1 MAGFLYRVG
10 RFSFR
15 RRGFVLVGWL
25 LAVGLSVGGFIMWSG
40 TPTNG
45 LEVPGTEAQV
55 AIDTLQREFPQA
67 GGDGASAQVV
77 IAAPEGQ
84 KLADPAN
91 AAAVSELVSRLGG
104 SPQVVDVAPLD
115 ERSTSPDGRFGII
128 DVSYGVDG
136 DELTTAAQDGLTAA
150 LEGARTAG
158 LAAEAGGNAVDGGQ
172 PELGNAEIIGVI
184 VAALVLLLT
193 FGSMVAAGLPLLTAI
208 LGVVIGFTGIGLVS
222 AVVDM
227 PSAVSTL
234 ALMLGLAVGID
245 YALFIT
251 SRYRSELAKG
261 YDPEEAAGRAV
272 GTAGS
277 AVVFAGLTVII
288 ALVGLMVV
296 NVPFLTVMGLGSAG
310 VVAVAVLIAL
320 TLLPALLGFAGRRI
334 VGRRARRA
342 PAVAAGEQKM
352 TLGRR
357 WVMLVLRRPVI
368 AMVAGVAVLGIAAIP
383 AMDLRLG
390 LPDDGTAAVDSSPR
404 KAYDLTAQGFGPG
417 YNGQLTIVVD
427 GAGADADAVS
437 ATVAALPG
445 VAGVSPARASESG
458 TVSIFQVIPS
468 TGPNDPATTDLVNAI
483 RSATSDVP
491 GAEVSVTGITA
502 VNIDASATISD
513 SLLPYLA
520 LIVGLAFLLL
530 LVVFRSILV
539 PIKATLGFLL
549 TIGATFGTMVAVFQW
564 GWLNGLLGVPATGP
578 IVSMMPIFIIG
589 IAFGLAMDYEVFLVT
604 RMREEHV
611 AGAEPRAA
619 IIDGF
624 SASARVV
631 TAAAVI
637 MISIFSGFMLSPD
650 LQIKMPGLG
659 LATAVLVDA
668 FLVRMTIV
676 PAVLALLGRSAWAL
690 PAWLDKILPNLDV
703 EGSTLHTST
712 PPTVEEEDNAPAVEL
727 AR

>member
-1 MAGFLYRVG
+1 MAQLLHRLG
-10 RFSFR
+10 RFAFR
-15 RRGFVLVGWL
+15 RRWLVLAGWL
-25 LAVGLSVGGFIMWSG
+25 LAVGLTLGGSMLWSG

-45 LEVPGTEAQV
+45 LDVPGTEAQQ
-55 AIDTLQREFPQA
+55 ANDTLRREFPQA
-67 GGDGASAQVV
+67 AAGGASAQVV
-77 IAAPEGQ
+77 VAADEGQ
-84 KLADPAN
+84 TLAEPAN
-91 AAAVSELVSRLGG
+91 AAAVAALVTRLDAA
-104 SPQVVDVAPLD
+104 PQVADVSPLD
-115 ERSTSPDGRFGII
+115 ERSTSPDGRIGII
-128 DVSYGVDG
+128 EVTYGVPG
-136 DELTTAAQDGLTAA
+136 NQLTPAATDALTGA
-150 LEGARTAG
+150 LDDAHAAG
-158 LAAEAGGNAVDGGQ
+158 LAAEAGGNAVDSG

-184 VAALVLLLT
+184 VAALVLLIT
-193 FGSMVAAGLPLLTAI
+193 FGSMVAAGLPLLTAV
-208 LGVVIGFTGIGLVS
+208 LGVVIGFSGIALVS

-251 SRYRSELAKG
+251 SRYRSELARG
-261 YDPEEAAGRAV
+261 QDPQEAAGRAV

-296 NVPFLTVMGLGSAG
+296 NVPFLTAMGLGSAG

-320 TLLPALLGFAGRRI
+320 TLLPAMFGFAGRRI
-334 VGRRARRA
+334 VGRRARRI
-342 PAVAAGEQKM
+342 PVAQERATP

-357 WVMLVLRRPVI
+357 WVSLVLRRPTI
-368 AMVAGVAVLGIAAIP
+368 AVAVGVAVLGIAAVP
-383 AMDLRLG
+383 ALDLRLG
-390 LPDDGTAAVDSSPR
+390 LPDDGMAAADSSPR
-404 KAYDLTAQGFGPG
+404 KAYDLVSEGFGAG

-427 GAGADADAVS
+427 GPDVNTVS
-437 ATVAALPG
+437 TTVAALPD
-445 VAGVSPARASESG
+445 VASVSPARTSDTGA
-458 TVSIFQVIPS
+458 VSIFQVIPTS
-468 TGPNDPATTDLVNAI
+468 GPNDPATTNLVEAI
-483 RSATSDVP
+483 RAATSDLP
-491 GAEVSVTGITA
+491 GGDVSVTGLTA
-502 VNIDASATISD
+502 VNIDASEKISD

-530 LVVFRSILV
+530 LVVFRSVLV

-549 TIGATFGTMVAVFQW
+549 TIGATFGVMVAVFQW
-564 GWLNGLLGVPATGP
+564 GWLNSLLGVSATGP

-611 AGAEPRAA
+611 AGADPRRA
-619 IIDGF
+619 IVEGF

-631 TAAAVI
+631 TAAAII
-637 MISIFSGFMLSPD
+637 MISIFSGFMLAPD
-650 LQIKMPGLG
+650 ISIKMPGLG

-676 PAVLALLGRSAWAL
+676 PAVLALLGRSAWWLPGWLERAL
-690 PAWLDKILPNLDV
+690 PDLDV
-703 EGSTLHTST
+703 EGSKLPT
-712 PPTVEEEDNAPAVEL
+712 PTPVDAQASRIAEL

>member
-1 MAGFLYRVG
+1 MAQLLHRLG
-10 RFSFR
+10 RFAFR
-15 RRGFVLVGWL
+15 RRRYVLIGWL
-25 LAVGLSVGGFIMWSG
+25 LAVGLTLGGSMLWSG

-45 LEVPGTEAQV
+45 LDVPGTEAQQ
-55 AIDTLQREFPQA
+55 AADTLQRAFPQA
-67 GGDGASAQVV
+67 DAGGASAQVV
-77 IAAPEGQ
+77 IAAGAGTTLGQ
-84 KLADPAN
+84 APN
-91 AAAVSELVSRLGG
+91 AAAVTGLISRLGAA
-104 SPQVVDVAPLD
+104 PQVEAVSALD
-115 ERSTSPDGRFGII
+115 ERSTSPDGRYGII
-128 DVSYGVDG
+128 EVSYAVGG
-136 DELTTAAQDGLTAA
+136 DELTPAATDGLTAA
-150 LEGARTAG
+150 LESARAAG
-158 LAAEAGGNAVDGGQ
+158 LTAEAGGNAVDGGA

-184 VAALVLLLT
+184 VAALVLLIT
-193 FGSMVAAGLPLLTAI
+193 FGSMVAAGLPLLTAV
-208 LGVVIGFTGIGLVS
+208 LGVVIGFSGIALVS

-251 SRYRSELAKG
+251 SRYRSELARG
-261 YDPEEAAGRAV
+261 HEPQEAAGRAV
-272 GTAGS
+272 ATAGS

-296 NVPFLTVMGLGSAG
+296 NVPFLTAMGLGSAG

-320 TLLPALLGFAGRRI
+320 TLLPAMFGFAGHRI
-334 VGRRARRA
+334 VARRARRR
-342 PAVAAGEQKM
+342 PATEASGKT

-357 WVMLVLRRPVI
+357 WVTLVLRRPVI
-368 AMVAGVAVLGIAAIP
+368 AVAAGVAVLAIAAVP
-383 AMDLRLG
+383 TLDLRLG
-390 LPDDGTAAVDSSPR
+390 LPDDGMAAADSSPR
-404 KAYDLTAQGFGPG
+404 KAYDLVAEGFGPG
-417 YNGQLTIVVD
+417 HNGPLTVVVD
-427 GAGADADAVS
+427 GPDVAAVS

-445 VAGVSPARASESG
+445 VAAVSPPRASDTG
-458 TVSIFQVIPS
+458 AVSIFQVIPMS
-468 TGPNDPATTDLVNAI
+468 GPNDPATTDVVEAI
-483 RSATSDVP
+483 RTATAGVSGGD
-491 GAEVSVTGITA
+491 VSVTGLTA
-502 VNIDASATISD
+502 VNIDASQKISN

-530 LVVFRSILV
+530 LVVFRSVLV

-604 RMREEHV
+604 RMREEYV
-611 AGAEPRAA
+611 AGADPRTA
-619 IIDGF
+619 IVEGF

-631 TAAAVI
+631 TAAAII
-637 MISIFSGFMLSPD
+637 MISIFSGFMLAPD

-676 PAVLALLGRSAWAL
+676 PAALALLGRSAWWL
-690 PAWLDKILPNLDV
+690 PAWLDRIVPDLDV
-703 EGSTLHTST
+703 EGSRLTT
-712 PPTVEEEDNAPAVEL
+712 PATAGDPAVPIPEP

>member
-1 MAGFLYRVG
+1 MAQLLHRLG
-10 RFSFR
+10 RFAFR
-15 RRGFVLVGWL
+15 RRWLVLAGWL
-25 LAVGLSVGGFIMWSG
+25 LAVGLTLGGSMLWSG

-45 LEVPGTEAQV
+45 LDVPGTEAQQ
-55 AIDTLQREFPQA
+55 ANDTLRREFPQA
-67 GGDGASAQVV
+67 AGGGASAQVV
-77 IAAPEGQ
+77 LAADEGQ
-84 KLADPAN
+84 TLAEPAN
-91 AAAVSELVSRLGG
+91 AAAVAALVTRLGAA
-104 SPQVVDVAPLD
+104 PQVADIAPLD
-115 ERSTSPDGRFGII
+115 ERSTSPDGRIGII
-128 DVSYGVDG
+128 EVTYGVPG
-136 DELTTAAQDGLTAA
+136 NELTPAATDALTAA
-150 LEGARTAG
+150 LDSARAAG
-158 LAAEAGGNAVDGGQ
+158 LTAEAGGNAVDSG

-184 VAALVLLLT
+184 VAALVLLIT
-193 FGSMVAAGLPLLTAI
+193 FGSMVAAGLPLLTAV
-208 LGVVIGFTGIGLVS
+208 LGVVIGFSGIGLVS

-251 SRYRSELAKG
+251 SRYRSELARG
-261 YDPEEAAGRAV
+261 HDPQEAAGRAV
-272 GTAGS
+272 ATAGS

-296 NVPFLTVMGLGSAG
+296 NVPFLTAMGLGSAG

-320 TLLPALLGFAGRRI
+320 TLLPAMFGFAGRRI
-334 VGRRARRA
+334 AGRRARRTPAA
-342 PAVAAGEQKM
+342 PASQTP

-357 WVMLVLRRPVI
+357 WVSLVLRRPTI
-368 AMVAGVAVLGIAAIP
+368 AVAVGVAVLSIAALP
-383 AMDLRLG
+383 ALDLRLG
-390 LPDDGTAAVDSSPR
+390 LPDDGMAAADSSPR
-404 KAYDLTAQGFGPG
+404 KAYDLVSEGFGAG

-427 GAGADADAVS
+427 GPDVNAVS

-445 VAGVSPARASESG
+445 VASVSPARASDTG
-458 TVSIFQVIPS
+458 AVSIFQVIPT
-468 TGPNDPATTDLVNAI
+468 TGPNDPATTDLVEAI
-483 RSATSDVP
+483 RATTSDQS
-491 GAEVSVTGITA
+491 GGDVSVTGLTA
-502 VNIDASATISD
+502 VNIDASEKISD

-530 LVVFRSILV
+530 LVVFRSVLV

-549 TIGATFGTMVAVFQW
+549 TIGATFGVMVAVFQW
-564 GWLNGLLGVPATGP
+564 GWLNGLLGVSATGP

-611 AGAEPRAA
+611 AGADPRRA
-619 IIDGF
+619 IVEGF

-631 TAAAVI
+631 TAAAII
-637 MISIFSGFMLSPD
+637 MISIFSGFMLAPD
-650 LQIKMPGLG
+650 ISIKMPGLG

-676 PAVLALLGRSAWAL
+676 PAVLALLGRSAWWL
-690 PAWLDKILPNLDV
+690 PSWLDRALPNLDV
-703 EGSTLHTST
+703 EGSKLPT
-712 PPTVEEEDNAPAVEL
+712 PTPADAQASRIAEL

>member
-1 MAGFLYRVG
+1 
-10 RFSFR
+10 
-15 RRGFVLVGWL
+15 
-25 LAVGLSVGGFIMWSG
+25 MWSG

-55 AIDTLQREFPQA
+55 AIDTLRREFPQA
-67 GGDGASAQVV
+67 GGEGASAQVV
-77 IAAPEGQ
+77 VSAHEGQ
-84 KLADPAN
+84 KLTDPAN

-104 SPQVVDVAPLD
+104 SPQVVDVAALD

-158 LAAEAGGNAVDGGQ
+158 LTAEAGGNAVEGGQ

-261 YDPEEAAGRAV
+261 HDPEEAAGRAV

-320 TLLPALLGFAGRRI
+320 TLLPALFGFAGRRI
-334 VGRRARRA
+334 FGRRARRA
-342 PAVAAGEQKM
+342 PAVVAGEQKM

-357 WVMLVLRRPVI
+357 WVMMVLRRPVI
-368 AMVAGVAVLGIAAIP
+368 AVVAGVAVLGIAAIP

-390 LPDDGTAAVDSSPR
+390 LPDDGTAAADSSPR

-427 GAGADADAVS
+427 GADADAVS

-458 TVSIFQVIPS
+458 TVSIFQVIPT

-483 RSATSDVP
+483 RAATADVP
-491 GAEVSVTGITA
+491 GGDVSVTGITA

-530 LVVFRSILV
+530 LVVFRSVLV

-624 SASARVV
+624 SASSRVV

-676 PAVLALLGRSAWAL
+676 PAVLALLGRSAWSL
-690 PAWLDKILPNLDV
+690 PAWLDRILPNLDV
-703 EGSTLHTST
+703 EGSALHTPT
-712 PPTVEEEDNAPAVEL
+712 PPVTEEEDSAPAVEL